1 MLKRD
6 FCILLL
12 SAFAVY
18 FALHGERSFSF
29 RKAWCVA
36 LFPRSTP
43 PPSFPPSPR
52 CDAMQSTRKL

>member
-12 SAFAVY
+12 SAFAAY

-29 RKAWCVA
+29 RKAWYVA
-36 LFPRSTP
+36 ESAPHTP
-43 PPSFPPSPR
+43 PPLPQRPR
-52 CDAMQSTRKL
+52 

>member
-29 RKAWCVA
+29 RKAW
-36 LFPRSTP
+36 
-43 PPSFPPSPR
+43 
-52 CDAMQSTRKL
+52 